1 MDLVVDGFIRLQQF
15 HCNEVARGLS
25 GLGTYVLRA
34 GFPVCDLM
42 PHQLA
47 FAQQP
52 ADIVPTLQEPSAE
65 VSHKHSL
72 SFG

>member
-1 MDLVVDGFIRLQQF
+1 MDLYVYSSFTATKR
-15 HCNEVARGLS
+15 ELS

-34 GFPVCDLM
+34 GFPVCDSM

-52 ADIVPTLQEPSAE
+52 ADIVPTLQEPSAK

-72 SFG
+72 RFE